1 MKQIVLLMS
10 MVLAFGI
17 ESMSAQT
24 LADGFNTR
32 RQWKSEAVST
42 ADSKLGPVDNY
53 GFLHAPNGDTW
64 TYVASY
70 ERTNAGNYTAVRLEV
85 FDTKKKVVGVIVDN
99 LQLDDE
105 TVTGIN
111 QAEINPLVTQ
121 KFFNNDDQYE
131 VMLFLHA
138 QTTDY
143 EGRYFNHVFSIGTG
157 DTVSTPSTV
166 VEGRQ
171 VYAQNVGDFTEN
183 YVMIFARDS
192 ARNSTNY
199 TLCYDIRRKH
209 VYGDQVHHTFRV
221 PYANVAALTDLQPIF
236 MFKNGKQ
243 LNYVLQQYEKPYCG
257 QAFRLRRGSF

>member
-138 QTTDY
+138 QT
-143 EGRYFNHVFSIGTG
+143 
-157 DTVSTPSTV
+157 
-166 VEGRQ
+166 
-171 VYAQNVGDFTEN
+171 
-183 YVMIFARDS
+183 M
-192 ARNSTNY
+192 
-199 TLCYDIRRKH
+199 
-209 VYGDQVHHTFRV
+209 
-221 PYANVAALTDLQPIF
+221 
-236 MFKNGKQ
+236 
-243 LNYVLQQYEKPYCG
+243 
-257 QAFRLRRGSF
+257 